1 MIDKWIWYWSAIGK
15 YQSMSIRKL
24 LLVDFGWSTDFAII
38 NIYTECKCQPA
49 MCQIVC
55 SLLDTDQGIWQLDSL
70 DSRAVQTP
78 VI

>member
-38 NIYTECKCQPA
+38 NIYWMQMSASDVPDGVLPDGT
-49 MCQIVC
+49 
-55 SLLDTDQGIWQLDSL
+55 G
-70 DSRAVQTP
+70 
-78 VI
+78 